1 MTVIDESAAAAAAA
15 ATVGLVVAPVA
26 DNVCVVPVQ
35 AYASALKQ
43 TEAESLPAPPL
54 SVGFTYELCAGII
67 DKSKSLQQIA
77 AEEVWQALASTL
89 GMTCLGLPTSIL
101 T

>member
-1 MTVIDESAAAAAAA
+1 MVN
-15 ATVGLVVAPVA
+15 L
-26 DNVCVVPVQ
+26 Q

-43 TEAESLPAPPL
+43 TEGEGSPAPPL

-77 AEEVWQALASTL
+77 AEEVSLSPH
-89 GMTCLGLPTSIL
+89 C
-101 T
+101 

>member
-1 MTVIDESAAAAAAA
+1 M
-15 ATVGLVVAPVA
+15 PVH
-26 DNVCVVPVQ
+26 CYYYFFYLQ

-43 TEAESLPAPPL
+43 TEAEGLAAPPL

-77 AEEVWQALASTL
+77 AEEVRH
-89 GMTCLGLPTSIL
+89 C
-101 T
+101 